1 MLPKE
6 KKSRQSRNLIAT
18 LILHIDAIFFPTH
31 NTGMVDNFPE
41 ALLLTMATS
50 HSSSSAGKLSTAC
63 RHLEKSLG
71 AARLGWRGLAVVLVS
86 FFVFFPWR
94 LLAKGW
100 RTRNSSCHCW
110 NSSEANCFLTT
121 SGTSIVTISPSTWI
135 WGTEWLFFWKH
146 STLKRF
152 EKTYLIVSKHFI
164 QRKPPIWYFYTS
176 DIYIQGPFNVVL
188 LPPCLPIHT
197 SLQWWWFGLGLQV
210 IRWCTFSQPV
220 LEAWVR

>member
-1 MLPKE
+1 MPF
-6 KKSRQSRNLIAT
+6 
-18 LILHIDAIFFPTH
+18 FFPTH

-135 WGTEWLFFWKH
+135 WGTEWFFFWKH

-164 QRKPPIWYFYTS
+164 QRKLILLYQWYIFR
-176 DIYIQGPFNVVL
+176 GVHL
-188 LPPCLPIHT
+188 M
-197 SLQWWWFGLGLQV
+197 
-210 IRWCTFSQPV
+210 
-220 LEAWVR
+220 

>member
-135 WGTEWLFFWKH
+135 WGTEWFFLKTFHLEEVWENLFD
-146 STLKRF
+146 SIQTLHPK
-152 EKTYLIVSKHFI
+152 ETTYLIFLY
-164 QRKPPIWYFYTS
+164 QWY
-176 DIYIQGPFNVVL
+176 IYIYIYIFRVHL
-188 LPPCLPIHT
+188 M
-197 SLQWWWFGLGLQV
+197 
-210 IRWCTFSQPV
+210 
-220 LEAWVR
+220 